1 MISTSSSASQLAAA
15 LGKWIGVFMR
25 QSMGELVQYA
35 KESGLSMSQISA
47 LFRLYHTGACPI
59 SEIGAHLG
67 FTNAAASQMVERLV
81 RQGLLERVEDLQD
94 RRVKR
99 LSLTPAGRQLVEN
112 GMQVRRR
119 WMEQLSASIPS
130 EQREAVGSALN
141 LLTDAALRLEDLHKE
156 N

>member
-1 MISTSSSASQLAAA
+1 MTLPSPSANQLAAV

-67 FTNAAASQMVERLV
+67 FTNAAASQMVDRLV
-81 RQGLLERVEDLQD
+81 RQDLLERVEDLQD

-119 WMEQLSASIPS
+119 WMEQLSASIPP

-141 LLTDAALRLEDLHKE
+141 LLTDAALRLEELYKE